1 MVATSNAG
9 MVGNFT
15 IRFIL
20 FSSIRTEII
29 FIPLETSSFL
39 RILSNFR
46 TEFLALWPP
55 EWMLQKEFEHLPP
68 GSGALMGN
76 FNQDNRKTRKTGMF
90 RTTMDILVGKKSQ
103 EDSDDE
109 SEEGAPKT

>member
-1 MVATSNAG
+1 

-29 FIPLETSSFL
+29 FIPLETSSFI

-55 EWMLQKEFEHLPP
+55 EWVLQKEFEHLPP

-76 FNQDNRKTRKTGMF
+76 LNQDNRKTRKTGMF
-90 RTTMDILVGKKSQ
+90 RNTMDILVGKKSQ